1 VARRLR
7 FAPFALVLACL
18 SSAAFTA
25 SASAAPRNDDFRN
38 ALRLTAGQ
46 PVNGTINGATK
57 QRSEPRH
64 GRSLAKHSVWYRIGT
79 SRRVAIALST
89 CNSNFDSVV
98 AVYSGRRLGAL
109 REVEFNND
117 GGCGNGGSRV
127 TFTARPGRVYR
138 IAVAG
143 FTARGRFRMTVRS
156 LNTPPND
163 DFVDAVPIRLGETIG
178 GTTRNATREL
188 DEPRHA
194 GLSADLTVWFRLN
207 VASPRTVQVDTCR
220 NFAFD
225 TVLAVY
231 TGRTVSRLRDVT
243 SDDDSCGLGSSVEFN
258 AQAGVTY
265 RIAVAEYGANR
276 SGSFSL
282 SARSLG
288 AP

>member
-1 VARRLR
+1 MARRLR
-7 FAPFALVLACL
+7 FAPFALVLVCL

-38 ALRLTAGQ
+38 AARLKIGQ
-46 PVNGTINGATK
+46 PVDGTINAATK
-57 QRSEPRH
+57 QRGEPRH
-64 GRSLAKHSVWYRIGT
+64 ARSLAKHSVWYRLGT
-79 SRRVAIALST
+79 SRKVAIGLST
-89 CNSNFDSVV
+89 CRSNFDSVV
-98 AVYSGRRLGAL
+98 AVYSGRRLGSL
-109 REVEFNND
+109 REVDFNND
-117 GGCGNGGSRV
+117 GGCGDGSRV
-127 TFTARPGRVYR
+127 TSTARPGRVYR

-143 FTARGRFRMTVRS
+143 FTPRGRFRMTVRS
-156 LNTPPND
+156 INTPPND
-163 DFVDAVPIRLGETIG
+163 DFVDAVPIRLGESVG

-194 GLSADLTVWFRLN
+194 FEQADLSVWFRLT
-207 VASPRTVQVDTCR
+207 VASSRVVELDTCR
-220 NFAFD
+220 AYAFD

-258 AQAGVTY
+258 AEAGVTY
-265 RIAVAEYGANR
+265 RIAIAEFGGHR
-276 SGSFSL
+276 SGSFTL